1 MGRYEPVTIET
12 RGNHY
17 ELSRAGD
24 VVVRVPVSVF
34 DRYEPDAVF
43 PPAWPAREP
52 EHPVRRLYWNPD
64 SRELLMAGLEA
75 HPARTA
81 ELHGGT
87 PFRSFLQGFWVPRPP
102 VLLLRPYWNPSD
114 PYGPFDRAA
123 RLRSLRL
130 QSGFV
135 ELLAGLRPPQGW
147 SAILNV
153 TQEYLDALGMAPEGI
168 PAEPG
173 EIQEVS
179 LAPPASLD
187 EAEPR
192 AALEAVAVA
201 HVGDLFPVLR
211 SGRLV
216 GVHALGL
223 PAVHAAESVFQA
235 HGLHY
240 QVGPFRPH

>member
-1 MGRYEPVTIET
+1 MGRYEPVTIEAKGD
-12 RGNHY
+12 RY
-17 ELSRAGD
+17 ELSRAGE
-24 VVVRVPVSVF
+24 VVVRVPSSVF
-34 DRYEPDAVF
+34 ERYEPDAVF
-43 PPAWPAREP
+43 PPAWPARNP

-64 SRELLMAGLEA
+64 TRELLMAGLEA

-114 PYGPFDRAA
+114 PYSPFDRAA
-123 RLRSLRL
+123 RVRSLRL
-130 QSGFV
+130 QTEFV
-135 ELLAGLRPPQGW
+135 ELLAGLRPPAGW
-147 SAILNV
+147 SAVLNV
-153 TQEYLDALGMAPEGI
+153 TQEYLDGLGLDPHGI

-173 EIQEVS
+173 EIREVS
-179 LAPPASLD
+179 LAPPAALD
-187 EAEPR
+187 RPAAR
-192 AALEAVAVA
+192 KALEDIAVG

-211 SGRLV
+211 SGALV

-223 PAVHAAESVFQA
+223 PAVHAAEAVFQDQ
-235 HGLHY
+235 GLHY